1 MKSFQHLWWK
11 LKLIERLL
19 SLRCLHYQTLI
30 DFRITFE
37 GRRYLICLQKFLLM
51 LGSYD
56 FSKFCQIQND
66 NGGDLLGGSIHSQGF
81 LDQAEDPGIGH
92 FLDVPILLLR
102 CTRCTHWQWSAVI
115 WVLFCCCGRMW
126 SLKLLCWPFLRR
138 NFIIKMVNSHSFTL
152 FFRGHQ
158 S

>member
-1 MKSFQHLWWK
+1 MVEVEINWETII
-11 LKLIERLL
+11 IEMLAL
-19 SLRCLHYQTLI
+19 SNFNWLPDYFWGETLS
-30 DFRITFE
+30 
-37 GRRYLICLQKFLLM
+37 YLFTKFPSDLCWVHTI
-51 LGSYD
+51 S
-56 FSKFCQIQND
+56 QNCAKYKIMMFT
-66 NGGDLLGGSIHSQGF
+66 GGDFQGGRIHSQGF

-102 CTRCTHWQWSAVI
+102 CTHCTHWQWSAVI

>member
-1 MKSFQHLWWK
+1 MKSFHHLWWK

-30 DFRITFE
+30 DFQITFE
-37 GRRYLICLQKFLLM
+37 ETLSHLYTKLPSM

-56 FSKFCQIQND
+56 FSKLCQIQNK
-66 NGGDLLGGSIHSQGF
+66 NGGDYQGGRIHSQGF

-92 FLDVPILLLR
+92 FLDAPTFVR

-115 WVLFCCCGRMW
+115 WVLFCCCGGMW

-138 NFIIKMVNSHSFTL
+138 NFMIKMVNSHSFTL